1 MILSVFS
8 NFMTMILRPH
18 IPWWCQG
25 EIPFFYSPVHSMDVL
40 ATCQSAAKALLFTV
54 HRHNFQF
61 SSKRDGFRIY
71 QQVAQPYNRK
81 AEEQLE
87 PAQVALW
94 LFIITILSF
103 AFCVNWHR
111 QDTRTTTNPQI
122 KCHNKFTP
130 IPWPT
135 GGVLKQHLGRAMQVG
150 MQTLQS
156 SVHVRASPSLLCC
169 RGLHRHHLPLAL
181 VCSSRAGS
189 SSMFDTVPLS
199 QAYVI

>member
-1 MILSVFS
+1 
-8 NFMTMILRPH
+8 
-18 IPWWCQG
+18 
-25 EIPFFYSPVHSMDVL
+25 MDVL

-111 QDTRTTTNPQI
+111 QDTGTTTNPQI
-122 KCHNKFTP
+122 KCHNKFIL

-169 RGLHRHHLPLAL
+169 TGLHRHHLPLCFGVQQQGRELKHVWYCASITGLCYLNRDARL
-181 VCSSRAGS
+181 VQHRR
-189 SSMFDTVPLS
+189 PKN
-199 QAYVI
+199 